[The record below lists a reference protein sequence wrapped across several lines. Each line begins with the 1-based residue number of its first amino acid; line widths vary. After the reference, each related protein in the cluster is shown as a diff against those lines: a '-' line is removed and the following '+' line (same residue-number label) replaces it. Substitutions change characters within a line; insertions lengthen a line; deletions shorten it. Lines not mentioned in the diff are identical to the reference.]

1 MNSGRKKFDTV
12 FKRTDAHIAP
22 VAQKTSYCTCFVAVV
37 NAEGFLRGRR
47 VSTNSANAILFCDH
61 FVKSLFCYTVHP
73 KLLRGHLAFVT
84 PNVFLVRLTV
94 VGAETGY
101 VFFLFALSTLFHIF
115 SSVKFFMR
123 DGGLGAEN
131 DPRIKGHSYAIRCH
145 GRRQKVHDK
154 PFCDRLIHACSCTG
168 GQSRH
173 NVAQSVVIW
182 HKVGKSL
189 RLQPMTSTKPCP
201 CCLMYRS
208 THVQATPMN
217 QFTLPYHKMRKMQ
230 VFF

>member
-1 MNSGRKKFDTV
+1 MISVMTKMCNSNNLCGISTRTQEMRAEKDPTNKV
-12 FKRTDAHIAP
+12 F
-22 VAQKTSYCTCFVAVV
+22 
-37 NAEGFLRGRR
+37 
-47 VSTNSANAILFCDH
+47 
-61 FVKSLFCYTVHP
+61 
-73 KLLRGHLAFVT
+73 
-84 PNVFLVRLTV
+84 PND
-94 VGAETGY
+94 
-101 VFFLFALSTLFHIF
+101 
-115 SSVKFFMR
+115 SSSI
-123 DGGLGAEN
+123 E
-131 DPRIKGHSYAIRCH
+131 

-154 PFCDRLIHACSCTG
+154 PFYDSARSRLLMYWSPY
-168 GQSRH
+168 
-173 NVAQSVVIW
+173 W